1 VDSIHLG
8 TFFQLKKY
16 TLKAMLRPSAR
27 GSKGIVENAELREV
41 EDTRK
46 RRKHRRHGSIITS
59 VFCVSSICLLFLLC
73 WTTMKSS
80 RRYRPKASFL
90 QGSSRPNLSQQMPNE
105 KKLYKKENDILLQ
118 EKVEDNVPVK
128 QSGLSVTENKKSKFS
143 QPPEFDTDGTTR
155 IHVVFSTDCSDY
167 QHWQSYA
174 LFYSAMRIGQSGKVT
189 RIASGCSDTEAKDVI
204 QWHKEHIQI
213 PMSNNFLL
221 HLTPDFKSVKTEDG
235 KSTGKYDYFN
245 KPFGLLH
252 WLENGEGMGID
263 PNTKQLTNENV
274 VIVLIDPDM
283 ILLRPFSS
291 DFSNKRETMF
301 NVEKEE
307 WVTKVEHGKPFASK
321 YGVGTDWRR
330 FNLTEIAGT
339 NSPSK
344 QVGERDANDHYAVGP
359 PYLATG
365 RDMYAIAK
373 KWAEFVP
380 LVHRE
385 FPYLLAEMYA
395 FCIAAAHLN
404 LPHKLVKSLMISSW
418 DCDFEGWLF
427 IDRLS
432 GNETCRLAQSA
443 NHEENPLPNV
453 IHYCQSYHVS
463 DWFFSKYKFA
473 SSFFSCEC
481 PLLETPPSTIGTM
494 NFITKRDDIRVD
506 IKEKQSKRNAFML
519 CGITSLFNEAANF
532 FKTTKCEDYLFTAYD
547 KTLRYF
553 VG

>member
-1 VDSIHLG
+1 
-8 TFFQLKKY
+8 
-16 TLKAMLRPSAR
+16 MLRPSAR
-27 GSKGIVENAELREV
+27 GSKGTVENAAFREV
-41 EDTRK
+41 EDNTK
-46 RRKHRRHGSIITS
+46 RRKHRHHGSIVTW
-59 VFCVSSICLLFLLC
+59 VFYGFSLCLLILLC
-73 WTTMKSS
+73 WTKMKSS
-80 RRYRPKASFL
+80 SKYHRKNPYISL
-90 QGSSRPNLSQQMPNE
+90 
-105 KKLYKKENDILLQ
+105 KET
-118 EKVEDNVPVK
+118 KEDNFPEK
-128 QSGLSVTENKKSKFS
+128 QSDLSVAENKKNKFI

-174 LFYSAMRIGQSGKVT
+174 VFYSAMKIGQSGKVT
-189 RIASGCSDTEAKDVI
+189 RIASGCSDTQAKEVT

-213 PMSNNFLL
+213 PMSDNFLL

-235 KSTGKYDYFN
+235 KKAGKYDYFN

-252 WLENGEGMGID
+252 WLENGESMGID
-263 PNTKQLTNENV
+263 PSTKRLTNENV

-291 DFSNKRETMF
+291 DFSNKQETLF
-301 NVEKEE
+301 NVENEE
-307 WVTKVEHGKPFASK
+307 WVTKVQHGKPFASK
-321 YGVGTDWRR
+321 YGLGTDWRR

-344 QVGERDANDHYAVGP
+344 QVDEKDAEYHYAVGP

-373 KWAEFVP
+373 KWADFAP
-380 LVHRE
+380 RVHRE

-432 GNETCRLAQSA
+432 GNDACRLAQSP
-443 NHEENPLPNV
+443 NHEENPVPNV
-453 IHYCQSYHVS
+453 IHYCQTYHVG

-473 SSFFSCEC
+473 SNFFSCEC
-481 PLLETPPSTIGTM
+481 PLLETPPSTIGII
-494 NFITKRDDIRVD
+494 NYVTKRNGTRVH
-506 IKEKQSKRNAFML
+506 IKEKQSKRDAFML
-519 CGITSLFNEAANF
+519 CGIISLFNEAANL
-532 FKTTKCEDYLFTAYD
+532 FKTTKCESYIFTAYD